1 MNSLSKEE
9 ICTIIKH
16 EKEVTAYIEAV
27 RTGRRN
33 RERLGRPFKE
43 SVVRETIEKLG
54 IEEKNPGTLEEVLKG
69 AKADRRRSE
78 RNNTSRRRAN
88 RRAAKARKDL
98 PVKLEA
104 QERENARKNLPA

>member
-1 MNSLSKEE
+1 MTMSKEE
-9 ICTIIKH
+9 IRTILAH
-16 EKEVTAYIEAV
+16 EKEVRAYIRAM

-33 RERLGRPFKE
+33 RVRLGRPFDE
-43 SVVRETIEKLG
+43 SVVQETIEELG
-54 IEEKNPGTLEEVLKG
+54 IKEKNPGRLEEILNQ
-69 AKADRRRSE
+69 AKADQHRSE

-88 RRAAKARKDL
+88 RRAADARKNL